1 MKTTRLITI
10 TLIALLG
17 LGTLNA
23 YAQKKPKLIKAVL
36 ADGKFNISTA
46 HLNKALREQRNLNLQ
61 DHLRLYRVVAS
72 QLNRAERLNILAS
85 AQKFVIQNGRWMR
98 TDYTTLEEALLA
110 KEANILIKDG
120 PQFDP
125 TVVQLKELR
134 NTAQRTEEEQ
144 QILDD
149 LEKFIA
155 AHNRL
160 PRTRIVPASGKINQ
174 VADMSAEQIAE
185 FKLAHQIEYI
195 LEKDPSSAV
204 AQKIQALKEKWNK

>member
-17 LGTLNA
+17 LGALNT

-36 ADGKFNISTA
+36 TDGEFNISTA
-46 HLNKALREQRNLNLQ
+46 RLNKTLREQRNLNLQ
-61 DHLRLYRVVAS
+61 ERLRLFRVVAS
-72 QLNRAERLNILAS
+72 QLHSVERLNILAN
-85 AQKFVIQNGRWMR
+85 AQNFVNQNKRWMR
-98 TDYTTLEEALLA
+98 TDYTTLEEAILA

-155 AHNRL
+155 THKRL
-160 PRTRIVPASGKINQ
+160 PSTQIVPVSGKINQ

-185 FKLAHQIEYI
+185 FTLANQIEHI
-195 LEKDPSSAV
+195 LAKDPTSET
-204 AQKIQALKEKWNK
+204 AQKIQGFKDLWTK

>member
-1 MKTTRLITI
+1 MKLTRLII
-10 TLIALLG
+10 ATLVALLG

-46 HLNKALREQRNLNLQ
+46 RLNKTLREQRNLSLQ
-61 DHLRLYRVVAS
+61 EHLRLHRVVAS
-72 QLNRAERLNILAS
+72 QLNRAARLNILAS
-85 AQKFVIQNGRWMR
+85 AQKFVEQNGRWMR
-98 TDYTTLEEALLA
+98 TDYTTLQEALLA

-120 PQFDP
+120 VQFDP

-144 QILDD
+144 QTLDA

-155 AHNRL
+155 THKRL
-160 PRTRIVPASGKINQ
+160 PRTQIVPLSGRINQ

-185 FKLAHQIEYI
+185 FKLAHQMEYI
-195 LEKDPSSAV
+195 LAKDPTSDI
-204 AQKIQALKEKWNK
+204 AQKIQSLRQLWSK